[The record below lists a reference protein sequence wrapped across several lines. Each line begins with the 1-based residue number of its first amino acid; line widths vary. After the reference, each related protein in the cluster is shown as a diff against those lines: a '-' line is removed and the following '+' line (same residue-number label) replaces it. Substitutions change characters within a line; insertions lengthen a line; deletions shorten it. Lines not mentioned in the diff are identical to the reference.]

1 MIFPRGLRLLE
12 RFKMPTKI
20 YISKG
25 DITDMA
31 VEAIVN
37 PADTDLLMG
46 SGVAAAIRR
55 KGGERI
61 QEECERLA
69 PLRLGAATVTTGG
82 KLKALFVIHAATIR
96 PGEKAT
102 AESIRLAT
110 RHILFRAEEK
120 TIKSLALPAIG
131 TGAAGF
137 PTEECAQIM
146 LKAVLEHIKVRT
158 SLEKIYFVLYDDATL
173 KAFEDAL
180 RTLTARPQAG
190 PV

>member
-1 MIFPRGLRLLE
+1 
-12 RFKMPTKI
+12 MPTKI

-37 PADTDLLMG
+37 PANTELVME

-69 PLRLGAATVTTGG
+69 PVRLGAAAVTTAGG
-82 KLKALFVIHAATIR
+82 LKALFVIHAATMR
-96 PGEKAT
+96 PGEQAT
-102 AESIRLAT
+102 AESIKLAT
-110 RHILFRAEEK
+110 RQTLLRAEEK
-120 TIKSLALPAIG
+120 TIKSLALPALG
-131 TGAAGF
+131 TGTAGF
-137 PTEECAQIM
+137 PAEECAPIM

-158 SLEKIYFVLYDDATL
+158 SLEKIHFVLYDDATL
-173 KAFEDAL
+173 KVFEDTL
-180 RTLTARPQAG
+180 QKLTSRTQASAA
-190 PV
+190 

>member
-1 MIFPRGLRLLE
+1 
-12 RFKMPTKI
+12 MPTKI

-37 PADTDLLMG
+37 PANTELLMG

-55 KGGERI
+55 KSGERI

-69 PLRLGAATVTTGG
+69 PIRLGAATVTTAGN
-82 KLKALFVIHAATIR
+82 LKALFVIHAATMR

-110 RHILFRAEEK
+110 RQTLFRAEEK
-120 TIKSLALPAIG
+120 AIKSLALPAIG

-137 PTEECAQIM
+137 PAQECARIM
-146 LKAVLEHIKVRT
+146 LKVVLEHIKTRS
-158 SLEKIYFVLYDDATL
+158 SLERIYFVLYDDTAL
-173 KAFEDAL
+173 KAFEE
-180 RTLTARPQAG
+180 TYQELTGRPAAK
-190 PV
+190 

>member
-1 MIFPRGLRLLE
+1 
-12 RFKMPTKI
+12 MPTKI
-20 YISKG
+20 YLSKG

-37 PADTDLLMG
+37 PANTDLLME

-61 QEECERLA
+61 QEECERLG
-69 PLRLGAATVTTGG
+69 PIRLGAAAVTTAGA
-82 KLKALFVIHAATIR
+82 LKALFVIHAATMR

-110 RHILFRAEEK
+110 KQTLSRAEEK
-120 TIKSLALPAIG
+120 AIKSLALPAIG

-137 PTEECAQIM
+137 PAQECAQIM
-146 LKAVLEHIKVRT
+146 LKVALEHIKERT
-158 SLEKIYFVLYDDATL
+158 SLEKIYFVLYDDAAL
-173 KAFEDAL
+173 KMFEDAL
-180 RTLTARPQAG
+180 HKLTSRPQAG
-190 PV
+190 AA

>member
-1 MIFPRGLRLLE
+1 
-12 RFKMPTKI
+12 MPTKI

-31 VEAIVN
+31 VEAIIN
-37 PADTDLLMG
+37 PANTDLSME

-69 PLRLGAATVTTGG
+69 PIRLGATAVTTAGS
-82 KLKALFVIHAATIR
+82 LKPLFVIHAATMR

-110 RHILFRAEEK
+110 RQTLFRAEEK

-137 PTEECAQIM
+137 PAEECARIM
-146 LKAVLEHIKVRT
+146 LKVVLEHIKTRS
-158 SLEKIYFVLYDDATL
+158 SLEKIYFVLYDDAAL
-173 KAFEDAL
+173 KAFEEAYQE
-180 RTLTARPQAG
+180 LTGRPAAKTT
-190 PV
+190 

>member
-1 MIFPRGLRLLE
+1 
-12 RFKMPTKI
+12 MPTKI
-20 YISKG
+20 YLSKG

-37 PADTDLLMG
+37 PANTDLLMG

-69 PLRLGAATVTTGG
+69 PVRLGAATVTTAGN
-82 KLKALFVIHAATIR
+82 LKALFVIHAATMR

-110 RHILFRAEEK
+110 RHTLFRAEEK
-120 TIKSLALPAIG
+120 AIKSLALPAMG

-137 PTEECAQIM
+137 PAQECARIM
-146 LKAVLEHIKVRT
+146 LEVVLEHIKVRT
-158 SLEKIYFVLYDDATL
+158 SLEKICFVLYDDAAL
-173 KAFEDAL
+173 KVFEE
-180 RTLTARPQAG
+180 TYQGLTGRPAAKTT
-190 PV
+190 

>member
-1 MIFPRGLRLLE
+1 
-12 RFKMPTKI
+12 MPTKI
-20 YISKG
+20 YITKG

-46 SGVAAAIRR
+46 SGVGAAIRR

-69 PLRLGAATVTTGG
+69 PIRLGAATVTTAGN
-82 KLKALFVIHAATIR
+82 LKALFVIHAAAIR

-110 RHILFRAEEK
+110 RQILFRAEEK
-120 TIKSLALPAIG
+120 TLKSLALPAIG

-137 PTEECAQIM
+137 PAQECARIM
-146 LKAVLEHIKVRT
+146 LKVVLEHIKVRT
-158 SLEKIYFVLYDDATL
+158 SLEKIYFVLYDDAAL
-173 KAFEDAL
+173 KVFEE
-180 RTLTARPQAG
+180 TYQVLTGRPVAK
-190 PV
+190 

>member
-1 MIFPRGLRLLE
+1 
-12 RFKMPTKI
+12 MPTKI

-25 DITDMA
+25 DITDMP

-37 PADTDLLMG
+37 PANTDLVMD
-46 SGVAAAIRR
+46 SGVSAAIRR

-69 PLRLGAATVTTGG
+69 PLRLGATAVTTAGN
-82 KLKALFVIHAATIR
+82 LKALFVIHAASIR

-102 AESIRLAT
+102 AESIKLAT
-110 RHILFRAEEK
+110 RQTLFRAEEK

-137 PTEECAQIM
+137 PVDACAQIM
-146 LKAVLEHIKVRT
+146 LKAVLTHIRIRT
-158 SLEKIYFVLYDDATL
+158 SLEKIHFVLYDDTAL
-173 KAFEDAL
+173 KAFEE
-180 RTLTARPQAG
+180 TYQKLTARPQASAA
-190 PV
+190 

>member
-1 MIFPRGLRLLE
+1 
-12 RFKMPTKI
+12 MPTKI
-20 YISKG
+20 YITKG

-46 SGVAAAIRR
+46 SGVGAAIRR

-69 PLRLGAATVTTGG
+69 PIRLGAAAVTTAGN
-82 KLKALFVIHAATIR
+82 LKALFVIHAAAIR

-110 RHILFRAEEK
+110 RQILFRAEEK
-120 TIKSLALPAIG
+120 TLKSLALPAIG

-137 PTEECAQIM
+137 PAQECARIM
-146 LKAVLEHIKVRT
+146 LKVVLEHIKVRT
-158 SLEKIYFVLYDDATL
+158 SLEKIYFVLYDDAAL
-173 KAFEDAL
+173 KVFEE
-180 RTLTARPQAG
+180 TYHELTGRPAAK
-190 PV
+190 

>member
-1 MIFPRGLRLLE
+1 
-12 RFKMPTKI
+12 MPTKI

-37 PADTDLLMG
+37 PANTDLLMG
-46 SGVAAAIRR
+46 SGVAAAIRH

-69 PLRLGAATVTTGG
+69 PIRLGAATVTTAGN
-82 KLKALFVIHAATIR
+82 LKALFVIHAATMR
-96 PGEKAT
+96 TGEKAT

-110 RHILFRAEEK
+110 RQTLFRAEEK
-120 TIKSLALPAIG
+120 AIKSLALPAIG

-137 PTEECAQIM
+137 RAEECARIM
-146 LKAVLEHIKVRT
+146 LKVVLEHIKTRS
-158 SLEKIYFVLYDDATL
+158 SLEKIYFVLYDDAAL
-173 KAFEDAL
+173 KAFEEAYQE
-180 RTLTARPQAG
+180 LTGRPAAKTT
-190 PV
+190 

>member
-1 MIFPRGLRLLE
+1 
-12 RFKMPTKI
+12 MPTKI
-20 YISKG
+20 HLSKG

-31 VEAIVN
+31 VEAIVS
-37 PADTDLLMG
+37 PANTDLLMG

-61 QEECERLA
+61 QEDCERLA
-69 PLRLGAATVTTGG
+69 PIRLGAARVTTAGN
-82 KLKALFVIHAATIR
+82 LKALFVIHAATMR

-110 RHILFRAEEK
+110 QQILLRAEEK

-137 PTEECAQIM
+137 PVEECARIM
-146 LKAVLEHIKVRT
+146 LKVVLEHIKVRT
-158 SLEKIYFVLYDDATL
+158 SLEKIHFVLYDDAAL
-173 KAFEDAL
+173 KVFEDAL
-180 RTLTARPQAG
+180 QMLTSRPQAG
-190 PV
+190 AA

>member
-1 MIFPRGLRLLE
+1 
-12 RFKMPTKI
+12 MPTKI

-37 PADTDLLMG
+37 PADTELLMA

-69 PLRLGAATVTTGG
+69 PIRLGAAAVTTAGN
-82 KLKALFVIHAATIR
+82 LKALFVIHAAAIR
-96 PGEKAT
+96 PSEKAT
-102 AESIRLAT
+102 GESIRLAT
-110 RHILFRAEEK
+110 RQILFRAEEK
-120 TIKSLALPAIG
+120 TLKSLALPAIG

-137 PTEECAQIM
+137 PAQECARIM
-146 LKAVLEHIKVRT
+146 LKVVLEHIKVRT
-158 SLEKIYFVLYDDATL
+158 SLEKIYFVLYDDAAL
-173 KAFEDAL
+173 KVFEE
-180 RTLTARPQAG
+180 TYQELTGRPIAKST
-190 PV
+190 

>member
-1 MIFPRGLRLLE
+1 
-12 RFKMPTKI
+12 MPTKI
-20 YISKG
+20 YISRG

-37 PADTDLLMG
+37 PANTDLLME

-69 PLRLGAATVTTGG
+69 PLRLGAAAVTTAGN
-82 KLKALFVIHAATIR
+82 LKALFVIHAAAIR

-110 RHILFRAEEK
+110 KQTLLRAEEK

-131 TGAAGF
+131 AGAAGF
-137 PTEECAQIM
+137 PAEECAQVM
-146 LKAVLEHIKVRT
+146 LKTVLEHIKVRT
-158 SLEKIYFVLYDDATL
+158 SLEKIHFVLYDDAAL
-173 KAFEDAL
+173 KAFEDAFQKL
-180 RTLTARPQAG
+180 AVRPQASAA
-190 PV
+190 

>member
-1 MIFPRGLRLLE
+1 
-12 RFKMPTKI
+12 MPTKI
-20 YISKG
+20 YVSKG

-37 PADTDLLMG
+37 PANTDLLMG
-46 SGVAAAIRR
+46 SGVAAAIRQ

-69 PLRLGAATVTTGG
+69 PIRLGAATVTTAGN
-82 KLKALFVIHAATIR
+82 LKALFVIHAATMR

-110 RHILFRAEEK
+110 RQILFRAEEK
-120 TIKSLALPAIG
+120 AIKSLALPAIG

-137 PTEECAQIM
+137 PAEECARIM
-146 LKAVLEHIKVRT
+146 LKVALEHIKTRS
-158 SLEKIYFVLYDDATL
+158 SLEKIYFVLYDDAAL
-173 KAFEDAL
+173 KAFEEAYQE
-180 RTLTARPQAG
+180 LTGRPAAKTT
-190 PV
+190 

>member
-1 MIFPRGLRLLE
+1 
-12 RFKMPTKI
+12 MPTKI
-20 YISKG
+20 YISRG

-37 PADTDLLMG
+37 PANTDLLME

-69 PLRLGAATVTTGG
+69 PLRLGAAAVTTAGN
-82 KLKALFVIHAATIR
+82 LKALFVIHAAAIR

-110 RHILFRAEEK
+110 KQTLLRAEEK

-131 TGAAGF
+131 AGAAGF
-137 PTEECAQIM
+137 PAEECAQIM
-146 LKAVLEHIKVRT
+146 LKTVLDHIRIRT
-158 SLEKIYFVLYDDATL
+158 SLEKIHFVLYDDAAL
-173 KAFEDAL
+173 KAFEDAFQKL
-180 RTLTARPQAG
+180 AARPQASAA
-190 PV
+190 

>member
-1 MIFPRGLRLLE
+1 
-12 RFKMPTKI
+12 MPTKI
-20 YISKG
+20 YITKG

-46 SGVAAAIRR
+46 SGVGAAIRR

-69 PLRLGAATVTTGG
+69 PIRLGAATVTTAGN
-82 KLKALFVIHAATIR
+82 LKALFVIHAAAMR

-110 RHILFRAEEK
+110 RQILFRAEEK
-120 TIKSLALPAIG
+120 TLKSLALPAIG

-137 PTEECAQIM
+137 PAQECARIM
-146 LKAVLEHIKVRT
+146 LKVVLEHIKVRT
-158 SLEKIYFVLYDDATL
+158 SLEKIYFVLYDDAAL
-173 KAFEDAL
+173 KVFEE
-180 RTLTARPQAG
+180 TYHELTGRPVAK
-190 PV
+190 

>member
-1 MIFPRGLRLLE
+1 
-12 RFKMPTKI
+12 MPTKI

-25 DITDMA
+25 DLTDMP

-37 PADTDLLMG
+37 PANTDLLMD
-46 SGVAAAIRR
+46 SGVSAAIRR

-69 PLRLGAATVTTGG
+69 PLRLGATAVTTAGN
-82 KLKALFVIHAATIR
+82 LKALFVIHAAVIR

-102 AESIRLAT
+102 AESIKLAT
-110 RHILFRAEEK
+110 RQILFRAEEK

-137 PTEECAQIM
+137 PVEECAQIV
-146 LKAVLEHIKVRT
+146 LKAVLEHIKIRT
-158 SLEKIYFVLYDDATL
+158 SLEKVHFVLDDDAAL
-173 KAFEDAL
+173 NAFEEAF
-180 RTLTARPQAG
+180 RKLTARPQASAA
-190 PV
+190 